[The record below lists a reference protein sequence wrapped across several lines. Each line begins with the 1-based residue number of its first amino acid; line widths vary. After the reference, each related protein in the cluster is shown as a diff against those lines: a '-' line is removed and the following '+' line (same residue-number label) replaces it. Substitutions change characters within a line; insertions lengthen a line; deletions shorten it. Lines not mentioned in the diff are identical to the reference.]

1 MFDMYMLCF
10 YFILGSNYPLFKADY
25 FNEFETFRKI
35 KFERKKKI
43 EPQLTST
50 FKLVLKGF
58 HSLVKFVVNWP
69 WKVCVTQMN

>member
-10 YFILGSNYPLFKADY
+10 YFILGSNYPLFKADF
-25 FNEFETFRKI
+25 FNEFEKL
-35 KFERKKKI
+35 